1 MIDSTLD
8 SIAKARA
15 LYYDFFAG
23 LFLYEL
29 LCKREET
36 LSKQVE
42 ILKTHI
48 LNENDDIHFEVLAN
62 ALKTQG
68 TQCLIEEYTS
78 TFILPF
84 APPSDTDSMPRRRK
98 KGEVFYHNPQ
108 IMLYLSH
115 YWEGCLNGKALLQAR
130 QLIKQSTF
138 RLDTQGCKESEEH
151 LGFLLLLM
159 RYLVCSQHNED
170 EKASWQV
177 LRELVIPL
185 GDFVISALQKRENL
199 LYYTHIAALLQS
211 FLNVERNL
219 SGR

>member
-1 MIDSTLD
+1 MAHNVLE
-8 SIAKARA
+8 SIANARA

-36 LSKQVE
+36 LIKQVE

-48 LNENDDIHFEVLAN
+48 LSENDDTHFEVLAN

-68 TQCLIEEYTS
+68 IKHIIEEYTT

-84 APPSDTDSMPRRRK
+84 TLPSDTDAMPRRRK
-98 KGEVFYHNPQ
+98 KGEVFYHNTQ

-115 YWEGCLNGKALLQAR
+115 YWEGCLNGKALLKSR
-130 QLIKQSTF
+130 ELIKQSTF

-159 RYLVCSQHNED
+159 RHLVCSQHSED
-170 EKASWQV
+170 EKVSWQV

-185 GDFVISALQKRENL
+185 GDFVIEVLQKRENL
-199 LYYTHIAALLQS
+199 LYYTHIASLLQS

-219 SGR
+219 